1 MPIADP
7 ADLTTKYG
15 VRDVV
20 ACGVGY
26 TFVEANQDSTVE
38 ANDVQQGVENYSI
51 GNDPSKWARECKT
64 YGFVTHKNVYDGI
77 DIKYYERDEKLEYDV
92 ILKEGADL
100 DQVRIQCSGLKN
112 MRIDESGALV
122 GETPFGELRQEKPV
136 AFVED
141 VTGRKRNIN
150 CRFQLTG
157 QDCYGFVA
165 DDVRHGDRLTVDP
178 GLLIFGKFLGG
189 TGIDKAHGIAVEAN
203 GNSYVTGETASINF
217 PMQGGLGFPVS
228 DNTYNTNTDFFISK
242 INALGRALIYS
253 TYWVFRNLCG

>member
-38 ANDVQQGVENYSI
+38 ANDVQQGVENYFI

-64 YGFVTHKNVYDGI
+64 YNSVMHKNVYDGI

-100 DQVRIQCSGLKN
+100 DKVKIQCTGLKN
-112 MRIDESGALV
+112 LRMDESGALV
-122 GETPFGELRQEKPV
+122 AETPFGELRQEKPV

-141 VTGRKRNIN
+141 AAGQRRDIN
-150 CRFQLTG
+150 CSFRMLSA
-157 QDCYGFVA
+157 DMYGFTV
-165 DDVRHGDRLTVDP
+165 DNLNSGDRLTIDP
-178 GLLIFGKFLGG
+178 GLLLFGKFLGG
-189 TGIDKAHGIAVEAN
+189 TGTDKAHGIAVDAN
-203 GNSYVTGETASINF
+203 GNSYVTGETASVDYLV
-217 PMQGGLGFPVS
+217 QGDRKSV
-228 DNTYNTNTDFFISK
+228 
-242 INALGRALIYS
+242 
-253 TYWVFRNLCG
+253 V